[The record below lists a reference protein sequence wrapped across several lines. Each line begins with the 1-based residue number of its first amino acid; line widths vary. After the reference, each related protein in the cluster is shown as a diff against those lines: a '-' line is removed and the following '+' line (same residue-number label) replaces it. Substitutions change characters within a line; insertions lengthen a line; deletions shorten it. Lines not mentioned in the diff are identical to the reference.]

1 VTSTAVAP
9 DYAEPFEAW
18 RVWRVVGHGT
28 QLTLA
33 SIVKRT
39 LWPPC
44 EPLAAECL
52 RPTRLLDWLRRRQP
66 HPAPA
71 PSCECGIYAG
81 TLDVVR
87 RYLTDTLPDARA
99 RVIGR
104 VALWGTVVECEWGYR
119 ASYAYPLAL
128 WVPVPGRGRTW
139 SGAESVAA
147 GLERYRVPVR
157 LLPSDRIHAPA
168 FERAFG

>member
-1 VTSTAVAP
+1 VTDLAVAP

-18 RVWRVVGHGT
+18 RVWRVVGHGRE
-28 QLTLA
+28 LTLA

-39 LWPPC
+39 LWPPR
-44 EPLAAECL
+44 EALAAECL
-52 RPTRLLDWLRRRQP
+52 KPTRLLDWVRRRQP

-71 PSCECGIYAG
+71 AACECGIYAG
-81 TLDVVR
+81 TLECVR

-104 VALWGTVVECEWGYR
+104 VALWGTVVECDWGYR
-119 ASYAYPLAL
+119 ASYAYPVAL
-128 WVPVPGRGRTW
+128 WVPVPVRGRR
-139 SGAESVAA
+139 SSADDLAA
-147 GLERYRVPVR
+147 GLERYGVPVR